1 MTWWMW
7 FASGVVTV
15 VAALMLAALVSRW
28 LSRQHP
34 SHRAGIDEDEDD
46 PEETGDV
53 IRLPCPTC
61 SGPVRETVGMVCQTC
76 GTDYSTTPP
85 LRIDPRLYPRGV
97 QSTGTT
103 NLGPP
108 PTYPETPEEHT
119 R

>member
-1 MTWWMW
+1 LATWGLARATSREMPPYR
-7 FASGVVTV
+7 
-15 VAALMLAALVSRW
+15 AAA
-28 LSRQHP
+28 
-34 SHRAGIDEDEDD
+34 DTENC
-46 PEETGDV
+46 V

-76 GTDYSTTPP
+76 GTDYSTSPP
-85 LRIDPRLYPRGV
+85 LRIQPNLYPRGV

-103 NLGPP
+103 SLGPP